1 MPWQLEAI
9 NDKNENNSMF
19 DKDFWSEILETVASQ
34 KWRSLMTA
42 FGVFWGIFMLV
53 MLIGAGMGLNNGL
66 VGKFMLLPT
75 NSVFL
80 IPQETSMPYEG
91 NGQGRKWSISLEDTL
106 KFRQAFP
113 KEIGN
118 MTLLDYVDEGALKVI
133 NHGDKMGSY
142 KVVGVTPTYLRN
154 IPQKLVAGRFIND
167 IDLREARKVCVIG
180 TDVQKN
186 FFPNIQPVGR
196 TMAVDGITYMIVGVV
211 KNTNKMVNLQ
221 LDPDY
226 GIQLPLT
233 TEMQVYGKG
242 NQVQQ
247 IVITLHDEYPAMEY
261 QERLE
266 LFIKGLHKVH
276 PKDPSALVTFN
287 LANILNQYKYLFIG
301 LNILIWIVGLGTLLA
316 GLIGISNIMMV
327 TVKERTQEIGVR
339 RALGAMPE
347 VIIKQIM
354 CESLVLTFSAGIF
367 GLAMGTFALS
377 ALRNA
382 MPDDGASVFTNPYVP
397 FVPAV
402 AALVILVMGG
412 LFAGWL
418 PAKRALAIKAIE
430 ALREE

>member
-1 MPWQLEAI
+1 
-9 NDKNENNSMF
+9 MF
-19 DKDFWSEILETVASQ
+19 DKDFWSEILQTVMSQ

-66 VGKFMLLPT
+66 VGKFMELPT

-91 NGQGRKWSISLEDTL
+91 NGQGRKWSISTEDTL
-106 KFRQAFP
+106 KFRQTFP
-113 KEIGN
+113 KEIAN
-118 MTLLDYVDEGALKVI
+118 ITLLDYVEEGVPKVI
-133 NHGDKMGSY
+133 NYGDRMGSY
-142 KVVGVTPTYLRN
+142 KVVGVTPPYLRN

-167 IDLREARKVCVIG
+167 TDLRETRKVCVIG
-180 TDVQKN
+180 SNVQKN
-186 FFPNIQPVGR
+186 FFPNVTPVGK
-196 TMAVDGITYMIVGVV
+196 TMVIDGITYMVVGVV
-211 KNTNKMVNLQ
+211 KNTNKMVNLE
-221 LDPDY
+221 LNPDD
-226 GIQLPLT
+226 GIQLPLN
-233 TEMQVYGKG
+233 TEMQVYGRG
-242 NQVQQ
+242 NMVGQM
-247 IVITLHDEYPAMEY
+247 IITLYDEYPATGY
-261 QERLE
+261 QEKLE
-266 LFIKGLHKVH
+266 LLIKGLHKVH

-347 VIIKQIM
+347 VILRQIM
-354 CESLVLTFSAGIF
+354 CESLVMTLSAGIV
-367 GLAMGTFALS
+367 GLALGTCVLS
-377 ALRNA
+377 IIRNA
-382 MPDDGASVFTNPYVP
+382 ITDTASVFTNPYIP
-397 FVPAV
+397 FVPAI
-402 AALVILVMGG
+402 AALVVLVMGG